1 MSADSAQVF
10 PLRNGAGTN
19 PKIVARNV
27 QKYFGNVL
35 AMEDISCSINEREF
49 VAIIGPSGCGKS
61 SFLYLIAG
69 FEKASR
75 GELLINNDPIVG
87 PGPDR
92 GIVFQE
98 FVLFPWL
105 TVLRN
110 VTLGLDIKG
119 VRRQEAEERARKWI
133 RLTGLSGFEHAY
145 PSTLSGGMK
154 QRVAIARALTYDP
167 EVLLLDEPF
176 GALDVQ
182 TKNYM
187 IQDLQ
192 NLWLEANRTIVMI
205 THSVSEAVQLADRV
219 LILSSRPSHII
230 ADVALKMPHPRDMRD
245 PQLRRHADEITALLS
260 AEVDKA
266 MRLER
271 QGSAKAERRGA
282 TS

>member
-1 MSADSAQVF
+1 MSADSAQIY
-10 PLRNGAGTN
+10 PLRSNGAAK
-19 PKIVARNV
+19 PKIVANGI
-27 QKYFGNVL
+27 QKYFGSVL
-35 AMEDISCSINEREF
+35 AMENISCTIHEREF

-61 SFLYLIAG
+61 TFLYLIAG
-69 FEKASR
+69 FEKPTY
-75 GELLINNDPIVG
+75 GELSINGHPIQG
-87 PGPDR
+87 PGRDR
-92 GIVFQE
+92 GVVFQE

-110 VTLGLDIKG
+110 ITLGLDIKG
-119 VRRQEAEERARKWI
+119 VNRQEAEEKARKWI
-133 RLTGLSGFEHAY
+133 RLTGLSGFEEAY

-187 IQDLQ
+187 IGDLQ

-205 THSVSEAVQLADRV
+205 THSVSEAVLMADRV
-219 LILSSRPSHII
+219 LVLSSRPSRVI
-230 ADVALKMPHPRDMRD
+230 ADVSIKLPHPRDQRD
-245 PQLRRHADEITALLS
+245 PVLRRYEDEVTAVLS

-266 MRLER
+266 MNQER
-271 QGSAKAERRGA
+271 QTHRPHSSPGQAQ
-282 TS
+282 

>member
-1 MSADSAQVF
+1 MSADSARIY
-10 PLRNGAGTN
+10 PLRASAPTK
-19 PKIVARNV
+19 PKIVARGI

-35 AMEDISCSINEREF
+35 AMKDISCTIHEREF

-61 SFLYLIAG
+61 TFLYLIAG
-69 FEKASR
+69 FEKPSS
-75 GELLINNDPIVG
+75 GDLSINGHPIAG

-92 GIVFQE
+92 GVVFQE

-110 VTLGLDIKG
+110 ITLGLDIKG
-119 VRRQEAEERARKWI
+119 VSRAEAEERARKWI
-133 RLTGLSGFEHAY
+133 RLTGLSGFEDAY

-187 IQDLQ
+187 IRDMQD
-192 NLWLEANRTIVMI
+192 LWLEANRTIVMI
-205 THSVSEAVQLADRV
+205 THSVSEAVLMADRV
-219 LILSSRPSHII
+219 LVLSSRPSQVIL
-230 ADVALKMPHPRDMRD
+230 DVSIKLPHPREQRD
-245 PQLRRHADEITALLS
+245 PALRLYEDEITAVLS

-266 MRLER
+266 MSLER
-271 QGSAKAERRGA
+271 TGRI
-282 TS
+282 

>member
-1 MSADSAQVF
+1 MSVDTAQIF
-10 PLRNGAGTN
+10 PLRGGAGAK
-19 PKIVARNV
+19 PKIVAKGI
-27 QKYFGNVL
+27 QKYFGSVL
-35 AMEDISCSINEREF
+35 AMEDISCTINEREF

-61 SFLYLIAG
+61 TFLYLIAG
-69 FEKASR
+69 FEKASH
-75 GELLINNDPIVG
+75 GELLINGLPIEG

-92 GIVFQE
+92 GVVFQE

-119 VRRQEAEERARKWI
+119 VAPNEAEERARKWI

-167 EVLLLDEPF
+167 EILLLDEPF

-219 LILSSRPSHII
+219 LILSSRPSRVI
-230 ADVALKMPHPRDMRD
+230 ADVAIKLPHPRDQRD
-245 PQLRRHADEITALLS
+245 PLLRRHEDEITAILS

-266 MRLER
+266 MSLER
-271 QGSAKAERRGA
+271 QVSARL
-282 TS
+282 

>member
-1 MSADSAQVF
+1 MSVDTAQIF
-10 PLRNGAGTN
+10 PLRGGASPK
-19 PKIVARNV
+19 PKIVAKGI

-35 AMEDISCSINEREF
+35 AMEDISCTINEREF

-61 SFLYLIAG
+61 TFLYLVAG
-69 FEKASR
+69 FEKASNGILMIDGR
-75 GELLINNDPIVG
+75 PVKG

-92 GIVFQE
+92 GVVFQE

-119 VRRQEAEERARKWI
+119 VSRQEAEERARKWI
-133 RLTGLSGFEHAY
+133 RLTGLAGFEDAY

-167 EVLLLDEPF
+167 EILLLDEPF

-219 LILSSRPSHII
+219 LVLSSRPSRII
-230 ADVALKMPHPRDMRD
+230 ADVSIKLPHPRDQRD
-245 PQLRRHADEITALLS
+245 PLLRRHEDEITAILS

-271 QGSAKAERRGA
+271 PVAARV
-282 TS
+282 

>member
-1 MSADSAQVF
+1 
-10 PLRNGAGTN
+10 
-19 PKIVARNV
+19 VAKGI
-27 QKYFGNVL
+27 QKYFGSVL
-35 AMEDISCSINEREF
+35 AMEDISCTINEREF

-61 SFLYLIAG
+61 TFLYLIAG
-69 FEKASR
+69 FEKASH
-75 GELLINNDPIVG
+75 GELLINGMPIKG
-87 PGPDR
+87 PGRDR
-92 GIVFQE
+92 GVVFQE

-119 VRRQEAEERARKWI
+119 VAPEEAEERARKWI

-167 EVLLLDEPF
+167 EILLLDEPF

-219 LILSSRPSHII
+219 LILSSRPSRVI
-230 ADVALKMPHPRDMRD
+230 ADVPIKLPHPRDQRD
-245 PQLRRHADEITALLS
+245 PLLRRHEDEITAILS

-266 MRLER
+266 MSLER
-271 QGSAKAERRGA
+271 QVAARI
-282 TS
+282 

>member
-1 MSADSAQVF
+1 MSAEMVRVF
-10 PLRNGAGTN
+10 PLPMNAQSQ
-19 PKIVARNV
+19 PKIIARGI
-27 QKYFGNVL
+27 QKRFGDVL
-35 AMEDISCSINEREF
+35 AMEDISLSIREREF

-61 SFLYLIAG
+61 TFLYLIAG
-69 FEKASR
+69 FEKPSA
-75 GELLINNDPIVG
+75 GELTLNGKPVTE

-92 GIVFQE
+92 GVVFQE

-110 VTLGLDIKG
+110 ITLGLDIRG
-119 VRRQEAEERARKWI
+119 VKREEAEERARKWI
-133 RLTGLSGFEHAY
+133 RLTGLSGFENAY

-187 IQDLQ
+187 IRDLQ
-192 NLWLEANRTIVMI
+192 NLWQEANRTIVMI
-205 THSVSEAVQLADRV
+205 THSVSEAVRMADRV
-219 LILSSRPSHII
+219 IVFSSRPSRVI
-230 ADVALKMPHPRDMRD
+230 ADIPIDVPHPRD
-245 PQLRRHADEITALLS
+245 RRNPVIHRYEDDIAAILS

-266 MRLER
+266 M
-271 QGSAKAERRGA
+271 SFERRLK
-282 TS
+282 

>member
-1 MSADSAQVF
+1 VSADLAQIYS
-10 PLRNGAGTN
+10 LRATAPTK
-19 PKIVARNV
+19 PKIVAKGI

-35 AMEDISCSINEREF
+35 AMKDISCTIHEREF

-61 SFLYLIAG
+61 TFLYLIAG
-69 FEKASR
+69 FEKPS
-75 GELLINNDPIVG
+75 GGDLSINGQPVSG

-92 GIVFQE
+92 GVVFQE

-110 VTLGLDIKG
+110 ITLGLDIKG
-119 VRRQEAEERARKWI
+119 VSRAEAEERARKWI
-133 RLTGLSGFEHAY
+133 RLTGLSGFEDAY

-187 IQDLQ
+187 IRDMQD
-192 NLWLEANRTIVMI
+192 LWLEANRTIVMI
-205 THSVSEAVQLADRV
+205 THSVSEAVLMADRV
-219 LILSSRPSHII
+219 LVLSSRPSEVI
-230 ADVALKMPHPRDMRD
+230 ADVSIKLPHPREQRD
-245 PQLRRHADEITALLS
+245 PALRRYEDEITAILS

-266 MRLER
+266 MSFER
-271 QGSAKAERRGA
+271 QSIVQR
-282 TS
+282 S

>member
-1 MSADSAQVF
+1 MSVETAKIL
-10 PLRNGAGTN
+10 PLRDGAGTK
-19 PKIVARNV
+19 PKIVAKNV

-35 AMEDISCSINEREF
+35 AMEDISCTINEREF

-61 SFLYLIAG
+61 TFLYLIAG
-69 FEKASR
+69 FEKASQ
-75 GELLINNDPIVG
+75 GELLINNELVVG

-92 GIVFQE
+92 GVVFQE

-110 VTLGLDIKG
+110 ATLGLDIKG
-119 VRRQEAEERARKWI
+119 VPRQEAEERARKWL
-133 RLTGLSGFEHAY
+133 RLTGLSGFENAY
-145 PSTLSGGMK
+145 PSSLSGGMK
-154 QRVAIARALTYDP
+154 QRVAIARALSYDP

-192 NLWLEANRTIVMI
+192 NLWVEANRTIVMI

-219 LILSSRPSHII
+219 LILSSRPSRII
-230 ADVALKMPHPRDMRD
+230 ADVAIKLPHPRDLRD
-245 PQLRRHADEITALLS
+245 PQVRRYEDEVTALLS

-266 MRLER
+266 MKRER
-271 QGSAKAERRGA
+271 QTFAGRS
-282 TS
+282 

>member
-1 MSADSAQVF
+1 MKRQKYSRCATV
-10 PLRNGAGTN
+10 AGTK
-19 PKIVARNV
+19 PKIVAKNV

-35 AMEDISCSINEREF
+35 AMEDISCTINEREF

-61 SFLYLIAG
+61 TFLYLIAG
-69 FEKASR
+69 FEKASQ
-75 GELLINNDPIVG
+75 GELLINNELVVG

-92 GIVFQE
+92 GVVFQE

-110 VTLGLDIKG
+110 ATLGLDIKG
-119 VRRQEAEERARKWI
+119 VPRQEAEERARKWL
-133 RLTGLSGFEHAY
+133 RLTGLSGFENAY
-145 PSTLSGGMK
+145 PSSLSGGMK
-154 QRVAIARALTYDP
+154 QRVAIARALSYDP

-192 NLWLEANRTIVMI
+192 NLWVEANRTIVMI

-219 LILSSRPSHII
+219 LILSSRPSRII
-230 ADVALKMPHPRDMRD
+230 ADVAIKLPHPRDLRD
-245 PQLRRHADEITALLS
+245 PQVRRYEDEVTALLS

-266 MRLER
+266 MKRER
-271 QGSAKAERRGA
+271 QTFAGRS
-282 TS
+282 

>member
-1 MSADSAQVF
+1 MSADLAKVL
-10 PLRNGAGTN
+10 PMNARAK
-19 PKIVARNV
+19 PKIIAKGI
-27 QKYFGNVL
+27 QKSFGSVL
-35 AMEDISCSINEREF
+35 AMEDVTLSIQEREF

-61 SFLYLIAG
+61 TFLYLIAG
-69 FEKASR
+69 FEKPSG
-75 GELLINNDPIVG
+75 GELTLNGKAITG

-92 GIVFQE
+92 GVVFQE

-110 VTLGLDIKG
+110 ITLGLDIQG
-119 VRRQEAEERARKWI
+119 VKREEAEARALKWI
-133 RLTGLSGFEHAY
+133 RLTGLSGFENAY

-187 IQDLQ
+187 IKDLQ
-192 NLWLEANRTIVMI
+192 NLWQEANRTIVMI
-205 THSVSEAVQLADRV
+205 THSVSEAVHMADRV
-219 LILSSRPSHII
+219 VVLSSRPSRVI
-230 ADVALKMPHPRDMRD
+230 ADVRIDVPHPRD
-245 PQLRRHADEITALLS
+245 RRNPAMHRYEDEITAILS

-266 MRLER
+266 MSLER
-271 QGSAKAERRGA
+271 QIK
-282 TS
+282 

>member
-1 MSADSAQVF
+1 MSVDSAQIF
-10 PLRNGAGTN
+10 PLRGGSGAK
-19 PKIVARNV
+19 PKIVAKGI
-27 QKYFGNVL
+27 QKYFGSVL
-35 AMEDISCSINEREF
+35 AMEDISCTINEREF

-61 SFLYLIAG
+61 TFLYLIAG
-69 FEKASR
+69 FEKASH
-75 GELLINNDPIVG
+75 GEIWINGRPIEG

-92 GIVFQE
+92 GVVFQE

-119 VRRQEAEERARKWI
+119 TPREEANERARRWI
-133 RLTGLSGFEHAY
+133 RLTGLSGFENSY

-187 IQDLQ
+187 IRDLQ

-219 LILSSRPSHII
+219 LILSSRPSRVI
-230 ADVALKMPHPRDMRD
+230 ADVAIKLPHPRDQRD
-245 PQLRRHADEITALLS
+245 PLLRRYEDEITSSLS

-266 MRLER
+266 MQLER
-271 QGSAKAERRGA
+271 QASATA
-282 TS
+282 S

>member
-1 MSADSAQVF
+1 MSAEAILQFPQSATD
-10 PLRNGAGTN
+10 AK
-19 PKIVARNV
+19 PKIVARGI
-27 QKYFGNVL
+27 QKYFGSVL
-35 AMEDISCSINEREF
+35 AMEDVSCTIHEREF

-61 SFLYLIAG
+61 TFLYLIAG
-69 FEKASR
+69 FEKPSGGTLSIGGR
-75 GELLINNDPIVG
+75 PIEG

-105 TVLRN
+105 TVLGN
-110 VTLGLDIKG
+110 ITLGLDIQG
-119 VRRQEAEERARKWI
+119 VPKAEAIERARKWI
-133 RLTGLSGFEHAY
+133 RLTGLSGFEDAY
-145 PSTLSGGMK
+145 PSMLSGGMK

-187 IQDLQ
+187 IRDLQDLWQ
-192 NLWLEANRTIVMI
+192 EANRTIVMI
-205 THSVSEAVQLADRV
+205 THSVNEAVLMADRV
-219 LILSSRPSHII
+219 LVMSSRPSRVI
-230 ADVALKMPHPRDMRD
+230 ADVRIELPHPRDQRD
-245 PQLRRHADEITALLS
+245 PALRRYEDEVTGILS

-271 QGSAKAERRGA
+271 QA
-282 TS
+282 TR

>member
-1 MSADSAQVF
+1 MSADSARIY
-10 PLRNGAGTN
+10 PLRASAPAKT
-19 PKIVARNV
+19 KIVAKDI
-27 QKYFGNVL
+27 QKSFGNVL
-35 AMEDISCSINEREF
+35 AMENISCTIHEREF

-61 SFLYLIAG
+61 TFLYLIAG
-69 FEKASR
+69 FEKPSR
-75 GELLINNDPIVG
+75 GELSINDRPITG

-92 GIVFQE
+92 GVVFQE

-110 VTLGLDIKG
+110 ITLGLDIKG
-119 VRRQEAEERARKWI
+119 VKREDAEERARKWI
-133 RLTGLSGFEHAY
+133 RLTGLSGFENAY

-187 IQDLQ
+187 IMDLQ
-192 NLWLEANRTIVMI
+192 KLWLEANRTIVMI
-205 THSVSEAVQLADRV
+205 THSVSESVLMADRV
-219 LILSSRPSHII
+219 LVLSSRPSRII
-230 ADVALKMPHPRDMRD
+230 ADVAIKLPHPRDLRD
-245 PQLRRHADEITALLS
+245 PAVRRFEDEITGVLS

-266 MRLER
+266 MSLER
-271 QGSAKAERRGA
+271 QPR
-282 TS
+282 T

>member
-1 MSADSAQVF
+1 MSVDTAQIF
-10 PLRNGAGTN
+10 PLRGGPGAK
-19 PKIVARNV
+19 PKIVAKGI
-27 QKYFGNVL
+27 QKYFGSVL
-35 AMEDISCSINEREF
+35 AMEDISCTINEREF

-61 SFLYLIAG
+61 TFLYLIAG
-69 FEKASR
+69 FEKASH
-75 GELLINNDPIVG
+75 GELLINGMPIKG
-87 PGPDR
+87 PGRDR
-92 GIVFQE
+92 GVVFQE

-119 VRRQEAEERARKWI
+119 VAPEEAEERARKWI

-167 EVLLLDEPF
+167 EILLLDEPF

-219 LILSSRPSHII
+219 LILSSRPSRVI
-230 ADVALKMPHPRDMRD
+230 ADVPIKLPHPRDQRD
-245 PQLRRHADEITALLS
+245 PLLRRHEDEITAILS

-266 MRLER
+266 MSLER
-271 QGSAKAERRGA
+271 QVAARI
-282 TS
+282 

>member
-1 MSADSAQVF
+1 MIVDTAQIL
-10 PLRNGAGTN
+10 PLRNGTGIK
-19 PKIVARNV
+19 PKIVAKNI
-27 QKYFGNVL
+27 QKRFGNVL
-35 AMEDISCSINEREF
+35 AMEDISCTINEREF

-61 SFLYLIAG
+61 TFLYLIAG
-69 FEKASR
+69 FEKASQ
-75 GELLINNDPIVG
+75 GELLINNNPVVG

-110 VTLGLDIKG
+110 AMLGLDIKG
-119 VRRQEAEERARKWI
+119 VPRQEGEERARKWL
-133 RLTGLSGFEHAY
+133 RLTGLSGFEDAH

-187 IQDLQ
+187 IHDLQ
-192 NLWLEANRTIVMI
+192 NLWQEANRTIVMI

-219 LILSSRPSHII
+219 LILSSRPSRVI
-230 ADVALKMPHPRDMRD
+230 ADVAIKLPHPRDLRD
-245 PQLRRHADEITALLS
+245 PQLRRHEDEITALLS

-266 MRLER
+266 MKMER
-271 QGSAKAERRGA
+271 QASAHR
-282 TS
+282 

>member
-1 MSADSAQVF
+1 MSADSARIY
-10 PLRNGAGTN
+10 PLRASATAK
-19 PKIVARNV
+19 PKIVAKGI
-27 QKYFGNVL
+27 QKSFGKVL
-35 AMEDISCSINEREF
+35 AMEDISCTIHEREF

-61 SFLYLIAG
+61 TFLYLIAG
-69 FEKASR
+69 FEKPSR
-75 GELLINNDPIVG
+75 GELSINDRPITG

-92 GIVFQE
+92 GVVFQE

-110 VTLGLDIKG
+110 ITLGLDIK
-119 VRRQEAEERARKWI
+119 RAKREEAEEQARKWI
-133 RLTGLSGFEHAY
+133 RLTGLSGFENAY

-154 QRVAIARALTYDP
+154 QRVAIARTLTYDP

-187 IQDLQ
+187 INDLQ
-192 NLWLEANRTIVMI
+192 QLWLEANRTIVMV
-205 THSVSEAVQLADRV
+205 THSVSESVLMADRV
-219 LILSSRPSHII
+219 LVLSSRPSRII
-230 ADVALKMPHPRDMRD
+230 SDVAIKLPHPRDLRD
-245 PQLRRHADEITALLS
+245 PILRRFEDEITGILS

-271 QGSAKAERRGA
+271 QPSL
-282 TS
+282 

>member
-1 MSADSAQVF
+1 
-10 PLRNGAGTN
+10 
-19 PKIVARNV
+19 
-27 QKYFGNVL
+27 
-35 AMEDISCSINEREF
+35 MEDVSCTIHEREF

-61 SFLYLIAG
+61 TFLYLIAG
-69 FEKASR
+69 FEKPSGGTLSIGGR
-75 GELLINNDPIVG
+75 PIEG

-105 TVLRN
+105 TVLGN
-110 VTLGLDIKG
+110 ITLGLDIQG
-119 VRRQEAEERARKWI
+119 VPKAEAIERARKWI
-133 RLTGLSGFEHAY
+133 RLTGLSGFEDAY
-145 PSTLSGGMK
+145 PSMLSGGMK

-187 IQDLQ
+187 IRDLQDLWQ
-192 NLWLEANRTIVMI
+192 EANRTIVMI
-205 THSVSEAVQLADRV
+205 THSVNEAVLMADRV
-219 LILSSRPSHII
+219 LVMSSRPSRVI
-230 ADVALKMPHPRDMRD
+230 ADVRIELPHPRDQRD
-245 PQLRRHADEITALLS
+245 PALRRYEDEVTGILS

-271 QGSAKAERRGA
+271 QA
-282 TS
+282 TR

>member
-1 MSADSAQVF
+1 MSVDTARIL

-19 PKIVARNV
+19 PKIVAKNI
-27 QKYFGNVL
+27 QKYFGSVL

-61 SFLYLIAG
+61 TFLYLIAG
-69 FEKASR
+69 FEKPSN
-75 GELLINNDPIVG
+75 GELLINNVPIAG

-119 VRRQEAEERARKWI
+119 VPRQEAEERARKWI
-133 RLTGLSGFEHAY
+133 RLTGLSGFEDAY

-219 LILSSRPSHII
+219 LVLSSRPSRII
-230 ADVALKMPHPRDMRD
+230 ADVSVKLPHPRDLRD
-245 PQLRRHADEITALLS
+245 PQLRRHEDEITAILS

-266 MRLER
+266 MSLER
-271 QGSAKAERRGA
+271 QVTAKAERRG
-282 TS
+282 S

>member
-1 MSADSAQVF
+1 MSVDSARIL

-19 PKIVARNV
+19 PKIVDKNI
-27 QKYFGNVL
+27 QKYFGSVL

-61 SFLYLIAG
+61 TFLYLIAG
-69 FEKASR
+69 FEKASH
-75 GELLINNDPIVG
+75 GELLINNVPIVG

-119 VRRQEAEERARKWI
+119 VPRQEAEERARKWI
-133 RLTGLSGFEHAY
+133 RLTGLSGFEDAY

-192 NLWLEANRTIVMI
+192 NLWLEASRTIVMI
-205 THSVSEAVQLADRV
+205 THSVSEAVQLADRCLCLGV
-219 LILSSRPSHII
+219 
-230 ADVALKMPHPRDMRD
+230 
-245 PQLRRHADEITALLS
+245 RRHLDETEAF
-260 AEVDKA
+260 
-266 MRLER
+266 
-271 QGSAKAERRGA
+271 A
-282 TS
+282 TVGLTVHDDAG